1 MKKRKFKLLG
11 ILCLA
16 IAISFMGVN
25 VVKADTTAHAKLVS
39 LSKNGNYDHEMN
51 CPYAYHHV
59 SFRPQSNP
67 NGASVLGEVRKDDWF
82 HSLIASNALLGLTEG
97 KYTHRLI
104 YTASY
109 TATRWFNG
117 KAIDGSLYGNL
128 QFTNTTDSALYF

>member
-1 MKKRKFKLLG
+1 MKKNFKLLG
-11 ILCLA
+11 IICLT

-39 LSKNGNYDHEMN
+39 LSKNGNYDHKMN
-51 CPYAYHHV
+51 CPYAYHYV
-59 SFRPQSNP
+59 SFRPQANP
-67 NGASVLGEVRKDDWF
+67 NGAYVRGEVRNDDWI
-82 HSLIASNALLGLTEG
+82 HSLIDYDYVVGLTVG
-97 KYTHRLI
+97 KYSHKLI
-104 YTASY
+104 YSASY